1 MPASDSR
8 LNVLFITADQW
19 RADCLSAS
27 GHPVVRTPTL
37 DALAADG
44 VLFRAHYCNAV
55 PCGPSRASLYT
66 GLYLMNHRSATN
78 GTPLDRR
85 HVTFA
90 QLLRRAGYDPIL
102 FGYTDTSVDPRDYP
116 SDDPRLRT
124 YEGLL
129 PGMTLGVHVNTE
141 DVAAWAAWL
150 AERGYEIPPRQ
161 SELLRRKRT
170 ETDWEDGA
178 STPAPLA
185 IEARHDD
192 THYVTDRAIDYLRS
206 RAGDATPWCVHL
218 SLLRPHPPFVAAE
231 PYNAL
236 YAPDRVPEPVRA
248 ATREDE
254 AEQHPWLARQV
265 LHSGHRT
272 PRREGT
278 RQRLQAS
285 YYGLMTEV
293 DEALGRVFDVLR
305 ASGDWDRTL
314 VIFTS
319 DHGEQMGDHWL
330 MGKCGY
336 FDQSYRVPL
345 ILRDPRATADA
356 TRGRQVQRFTEHVD
370 VLPTM
375 CHALSLEVPSTCDGH
390 SLLPFLHVPG
400 EPERWRGEAFWEYD
414 FRNAEDGDIERALGV
429 PMHACNLAVLR
440 GVRYKYVHFAAL
452 PPLLFDLE
460 NDPHEL
466 NDRSRDPAY
475 ASVLLEHAQKMLSFR
490 MRHADQTLTHMRLTP
505 EGLVARAGARW

>member
-1 MPASDSR
+1 MPADSR
-8 LNVLFITADQW
+8 LNALFVTADQW
-19 RADCLSAS
+19 RGDCLSALE
-27 GHPVVRTPTL
+27 HPVVKTPVL

-44 VLFRAHYCNAV
+44 VLFNAHYCQAV

-85 HVTFA
+85 HANFA
-90 QLLRRAGYDPIL
+90 QLLRAAGYDPIL

-116 SDDPRLRT
+116 PDDPKLRT
-124 YEGLL
+124 YEGIL

-141 DVAAWAAWL
+141 DVAAWATAL
-150 AERGYEIPPRQ
+150 AARGYAIPERQ
-161 SELLRRKRT
+161 SELLRRKRS
-170 ETDWEDGA
+170 EVDWEDGA
-178 STPAPLA
+178 PAPAPLA
-185 IEARHDD
+185 IDARDDD
-192 THYVTDRAIDYLRS
+192 THFVTNRAIEYLRS
-206 RAGDATPWCVHL
+206 RGGDTHPWCVHL

-236 YAPDRVPEPVRA
+236 YPPGDMPAPVRA

-254 AEQHPWLARQV
+254 AAQHPWLARQV
-265 LHSGHRT
+265 MHSGHRT

-278 RQRLQAS
+278 RQRLQAC
-285 YYGLMTEV
+285 YYGLMSEV

-305 ASGDWDRTL
+305 ETGDWDRTL

-345 ILRDPRATADA
+345 IVRDPRAIAAA
-356 TRGRQVQRFTEHVD
+356 TRGRIVARFTEHVD
-370 VLPTM
+370 VLPTLLD
-375 CHALSLEVPSTCDGH
+375 ALALAAPPSCDGY
-390 SLLPFLHVPG
+390 SLAPFLHAAT
-400 EPERWRGEAFWEYD
+400 EPARWRTEAFWEYD
-414 FRNAEDGDIERALGV
+414 FRNAQDDGIERALGV

-440 GVRYKYVHFAAL
+440 GSRYKYVHFAAL
-452 PPLLFDLE
+452 PPLLFDLDD
-460 NDPHEL
+460 DPNEL
-466 NDRSRDPAY
+466 VDRSRDPAY
-475 ASVLLEHAQKMLSFR
+475 ASVLVEQAQKMLSLR
-490 MRHADQTLTHMRLTP
+490 MRHADQTLTHLRLTD
-505 EGLVARAGARW
+505 EGVVARRGARW